1 MTGGGGGGGGGGC
14 GEAFLLVLFF
24 LPVRAS
30 STAIFHDVISIVS
43 WSIMLRTI
51 GSILLGVGGWGGSKG
66 GRLGGGRLGG
76 GVYEEARAPPVGE
89 ASAAVF
95 KDRSDDCLSLLRR
108 ARADVYVTAL
118 L

>member
-1 MTGGGGGGGGGGC
+1 MSHQGRSRERDTEAELNVTSARCDIWVDDGGGGGGC

-51 GSILLGVGGWGGSKG
+51 GSILLGVGGWGG
-66 GRLGGGRLGG
+66 
-76 GVYEEARAPPVGE
+76 V
-89 ASAAVF
+89 
-95 KDRSDDCLSLLRR
+95 
-108 ARADVYVTAL
+108 
-118 L
+118 

>member
-1 MTGGGGGGGGGGC
+1 MSHQGRSRERDTEAELGGGGGGGGGGGC

-51 GSILLGVGGWGGSKG
+51 GSILLGVGGWGG
-66 GRLGGGRLGG
+66 
-76 GVYEEARAPPVGE
+76 V
-89 ASAAVF
+89 
-95 KDRSDDCLSLLRR
+95 
-108 ARADVYVTAL
+108 
-118 L
+118 